1 MDYLKRMEE
10 YNKSIGTSGL
20 LMLRIIG
27 LTLFVMLIYSLF
39 NWVTREVYEINYN
52 DNHRAYLKIETADE
66 ADIQILFIL

>member
-10 YNKSIGTSGL
+10 YNKSIGASGV

-39 NWVTREVYEINYN
+39 NW
-52 DNHRAYLKIETADE
+52 ETLN
-66 ADIQILFIL
+66 LFRLTLYFTTT